1 MEQESFD
8 VSAVRCEEYQ
18 PERVYAALRHTLD
31 AVNGLAWLKPG
42 MKVAVKANLV
52 AACKKEAAATVHP
65 TVLAQLTRILLEAG
79 AGQVVIGDSPGGLF
93 NEVNLRHVY
102 DVTGMEEARQAG
114 AVLNDDF
121 KEKAGSFPEAAVLK
135 SFHYTAWLDSADAV
149 VDVCKLKS
157 HGMMSFSGAAKNMFG
172 AIPGTQKPEYHFR
185 FPELERFTEMIL
197 DLDAYFRPVLCIADG
212 VVGME
217 GNGPTQGKPKKI
229 GVLAASASPHALD
242 LVCAEILGM
251 HPQEVPTLAAAQRR
265 GLIPQSVKELHV
277 DGDMD
282 ALRVTDFKTI
292 AVRHDLTF
300 RDAAGGWLIGE
311 LFSTVA
317 GKVLSSRPE
326 VAAKE
331 CIGCGRC
338 ANICPAKAI
347 TMQDRLPQIDREKC
361 IRCFCCQEFCP
372 KGAMK
377 VHRTWLARLLS
388 H

>member
-1 MEQESFD
+1 MEREVFD
-8 VSAVRCEEYQ
+8 VSAVRCADYR
-18 PERVYAALRHTLD
+18 PERVYAALRQSLD
-31 AVNGLAWLKPG
+31 AVDGLAWLKPG

-121 KEKAGSFPEAAVLK
+121 REKAGSFPEAAVLK

-149 VDVCKLKS
+149 IDVCKLKS
-157 HGMMSFSGAAKNMFG
+157 HGMMGFSGAAKNMFG
-172 AIPGTQKPEYHFR
+172 VIPGTQKPEYHFR
-185 FPELERFTEMIL
+185 FPELEKFTEMLL
-197 DLDAYFRPVLCIADG
+197 DLDTFFHPVLCIADG

-217 GNGPTQGKPKKI
+217 GNGPTQGKPKQI

-242 LVCAEILGM
+242 LVCAELLGM

-265 GLIPQSVKELHV
+265 GLIPQTARELRV

-300 RDAAGGWLIGE
+300 RDAAGGRLLGE
-311 LFSTVA
+311 LFSRVV
-317 GKVLSSRPE
+317 GKALSSRPE
-326 VAAKE
+326 VTAKE
-331 CIGCGRC
+331 CIGCGKC
-338 ANICPAKAI
+338 AAICPAGAI

-377 VHRTWLARLLS
+377 VHRTWLAKLLTK
-388 H
+388 